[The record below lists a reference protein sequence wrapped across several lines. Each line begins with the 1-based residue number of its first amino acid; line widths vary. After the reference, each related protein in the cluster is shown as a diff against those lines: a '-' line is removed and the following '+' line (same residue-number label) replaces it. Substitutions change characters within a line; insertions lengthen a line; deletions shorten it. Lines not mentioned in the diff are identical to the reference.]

1 MPKIVLNEEQKKLV
15 EDNIALV
22 HFTLRKH
29 FSASLAKD
37 EDIISAG
44 YEGLCIAAGK
54 YDPERGAFSSL
65 AVQCIRNL
73 IRTELYYRSKHRNR
87 QVYVDNTITD
97 DDDMT
102 FGKWQGS
109 DDGGFGEVDTL
120 ASVEHFSSFLTTTE
134 LAVVRMRMAD
144 IPTKEIIKRTGLGKT
159 QVYKIINETKDLWES
174 YKGDDYEK

>member
-29 FSASLAKD
+29 FSASLSRD

-54 YDPERGAFSSL
+54 FDPKKGAFSSL
-65 AVQCIRNL
+65 AVQCIRNY

-87 QVYVDNTITD
+87 QVYIDNSITD
-97 DDDMT
+97 EDDVT
-102 FGKWQGS
+102 FYKLHGS
-109 DDGGFGEVDTL
+109 SDGGYSEIDTQ
-120 ASVEHFSSFLTTTE
+120 ATIEHFEQFLTTEE
-134 LAVVRMRMAD
+134 LAVVRMRREE
-144 IPTKEIIKRTGLGKT
+144 IPTKEIIKRTGLGKSA
-159 QVYKIINETKDLWES
+159 VYKIINETKDLWKS
-174 YKGDDYEK
+174 YKGDDYKE